1 MKIWILTSS
10 PDNLYLF
17 HFLHEYNFQYSIWY
31 DQEWWHRWDKSP
43 EFVQKRI
50 EQGFDHLIGQ
60 WVHKC
65 ILPPSWELVFLG
77 IEKYKNYVIPLFS
90 DYISQQVLPWS
101 RIGKIGIIGEW
112 SDLQWANQYVFKKLC
127 ANYMLHDKQK
137 NIKWFHQPFLYWSKQ
152 TPLRK
157 HFLVSLGRKDRM
169 MHNVVKHDL
178 HYFADAWIDTLIPL
192 NYGYFAYDVTIAKF
206 FRTKKCRW
214 HRIEKLASVFANLVR
229 AELQDTYTVTIFY
242 TGTLVHLQA
251 EKKRMWL
258 LEKGKNVPLEVMSV
272 E

>member
-17 HFLHEYNFQYSIWY
+17 HFLHEYNFSYHIWY
-31 DQEWWHRWDKSP
+31 DQEWWHRGDKTP

-50 EQGFDHLIGQ
+50 EWGLDHLIAQ
-60 WVHKC
+60 WVDKC
-65 ILPPSWELVFLG
+65 ILPPSRELVFLST
-77 IEKYKNYVIPLFS
+77 EKYKNYVFPLFS

-101 RIGKIGIIGEW
+101 RIGKIGLVGDW
-112 SDLQWANQYVFKKLC
+112 SDLQWANQDALKKLC
-127 ANYMLHDKQK
+127 ANYTLNDKQQ
-137 NIKWFHQPFLYWSKQ
+137 NIKWFHQPLAYWSKQ

-178 HYFADAWIDTLIPL
+178 RYFTDAWVDTLIPL

-206 FRTKKCRW
+206 FLKKKCRW
-214 HRIEKLASVFANLVR
+214 HGIKKLATVFASLVKEYKQTDY
-229 AELQDTYTVTIFY
+229 AVSISH
-242 TGTLVHLQA
+242 TGTLAQLQA
-251 EKKRMWL
+251 EKKWMWL
-258 LEKGKNVPLEVMSV
+258 LEKGKSV
-272 E
+272 EIIIESN